1 MTLFQLR
8 IFSMATRMSFQKVAE
23 QLYISP
29 SSVTKYISSL
39 ESELEKPLFIRD
51 RNKVML
57 SEFGKDFL
65 PYANDILEKEDAAIQ
80 FIGTRSRQQQ
90 TLSVGIDLLLREER
104 WDHFY
109 IPLIQAKN
117 SFIERNQEWNI
128 LYKFLGFPELRI
140 HLNKGKTDFSLVEIC
155 NSEFPATLAPGFN
168 ALKILQNNY
177 ILVIP
182 ANVKQGYAL
191 TGSLTEDLLHVESVS
206 YINDPASKKLALD
219 FSAEFRTVSKLVPV
233 SHWGE
238 ILMKMASGESAALLP
253 EKYRDIATFAKGKVY
268 SLPSEK
274 FSTGIYAIWREDHN
288 GEKRQEFLDLLQK
301 QFEECVTNHS
311 LYL

>member
-23 QLYISP
+23 ELYISP

-80 FIGTRSRQQQ
+80 FIGSRARQQK
-90 TLSVGIDLLLREER
+90 TIAVGIDLLLREER

-155 NSEFPATLAPGFN
+155 NSEFPSTLAPGFN
-168 ALKILQNNY
+168 AQKILQNNY

-182 ANVKQGYAL
+182 ATLKQKYTI
-191 TGSLTEDLLHVESVS
+191 TGDLSKDLLNIESVL
-206 YINDPASKKLALD
+206 YVNDPASKKLALD
-219 FSAEFRTVSKLVPV
+219 FSAEFRTVSKLVPI

-253 EKYRDIATFAKGKVY
+253 EKYRDIATFARGRVY
-268 SLPSEK
+268 TLPCEK
-274 FSTGIYAIWREDHN
+274 FSTGIYAIWCKDHN
-288 GEKRQEFLDLLQK
+288 GGKSQELLELLQK
-301 QFEECVTNHS
+301 RFEECVTNNI
-311 LYL
+311 LRF